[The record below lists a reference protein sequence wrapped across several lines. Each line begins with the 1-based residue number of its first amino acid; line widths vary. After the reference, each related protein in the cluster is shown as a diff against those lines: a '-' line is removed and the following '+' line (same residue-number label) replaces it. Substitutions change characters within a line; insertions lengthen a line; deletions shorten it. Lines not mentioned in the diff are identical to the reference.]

1 LYAALER
8 QYDVKQFSAAQRWLV
23 DIHPDVAAQLITAA
37 ADVALVISG
46 EQGLIRDV
54 SFGSEELA
62 REIDGQTWVGRPWL
76 QTVTAESRPKIEAL
90 LRDAAA
96 RAAPRWR
103 QVNHRRDGADDLPVM
118 YAAIPVGD
126 RVVAV
131 GRSLRPIAT
140 LQQRLLEAQQAMER
154 EYSRLRQTETR
165 HRLLFQVA
173 SEAVLIVDASTRR
186 VIEANPAAVEMIEA
200 AGGRRLVGETFPNGF
215 EPSGVRAIEELLGT
229 VRATGRTESAR
240 ARADG
245 GREFSV
251 AVSLFR
257 EDSST
262 FFLVRLQLARSA
274 SAEPALPKTAVRVMD
289 AVEGGPDAFLVT
301 DSDGRVQFANR
312 AFLDMAQLATPEQ
325 VRGEPLERWLGRP
338 GVDFNL
344 LAAHLRE
351 HGTLRLFA
359 TTVRGEY
366 GSTTDVEICAV
377 AVPDSGQPALGF
389 TIRDVGQRLT
399 TERRIAR
406 DRPRSVEQLTELVG
420 RVPLKDLVRES
431 SDMIERLCIEAA
443 LTITNDNR
451 ASAAEILGLSR
462 QSLYAKLRRHG
473 LGDLDAQDEAPAEGK
488 GVDDADRPT
497 PRA

>member
-1 LYAALER
+1 M
-8 QYDVKQFSAAQRWLV
+8 KPFSAAQRWLN
-23 DIHPDVAAQLITAA
+23 DIDTDVAAQLITAA
-37 ADVALVISG
+37 ADVAVVLTGG
-46 EQGLIRDV
+46 EQAVIRDV

-62 REIDGQTWVGRPWL
+62 REIDAQSWIGKPWI
-76 QTVTAESRPKIEAL
+76 QTVSAESRPKIESL
-90 LRDAAA
+90 LKDAVA

-103 QVNHRRDGADDLPVM
+103 QVNHRREGADDLPVM
-118 YAAIPVGD
+118 YAALPVGD
-126 RVVAV
+126 RIVAV

-140 LQQRLLEAQQAMER
+140 LQQRLLEAQQQVER

-173 SEAVLIVDASTRR
+173 SEAVLIVDAGTRR
-186 VIEANPAAVEMIEA
+186 VVEANPAAIEILEA
-200 AGGRRLVGETFPNGF
+200 ANGRRLVGESFPEGF
-215 EPSGVRAIEELLGT
+215 ETHGERAIEELLGA
-229 VRATGRTESAR
+229 VRATGRTEVVR
-240 ARADG
+240 ARDAR
-245 GREFSV
+245 GRDFSV

-262 FFLVRLQLARSA
+262 YFLVRLQLARNA
-274 SAEPALPKTAVRVMD
+274 TTQAAVPKTATRVLD
-289 AVEGGPDAFLVT
+289 VVEGGPDGFLVT
-301 DSDGRVQFANR
+301 DAEGRVQFANR
-312 AFLDMAQLATPEQ
+312 SFLDMAQLATPEQ
-325 VRGEPLERWLGRP
+325 ARGESLERWLGRP

-344 LAAHLRE
+344 LTAHLRE

-359 TTVRGEY
+359 TTLRGEY
-366 GSTTDVEICAV
+366 GSSTDVEICAV
-377 AVPDSGQPALGF
+377 SVQDGTTPSLGF
-389 TIRDVGQRLT
+389 TLRDVGQRLT
-399 TERRIAR
+399 TERRVAR

-473 LGDLDAQDEAPAEGK
+473 LGDLDAGDDAK
-488 GVDDADRPT
+488 GVDGEDEAGRADDRP
-497 PRA
+497 A